1 LSFNKMII
9 AHDLGTTGNKA
20 SLHSDDGKMLQHCTV
35 PYPAHFASGGVA
47 EQNPMDWW
55 EAVGQA
61 TKKLTQM
68 ANVSA
73 NEITGIGISGQMMGA
88 IFLDENYNPTRDA
101 IIWADFRAQKQS
113 DYLIEKVGLEKA
125 YKRLGHRLNPTYSIA
140 KVMWVRDNQPEVWSK
155 TRHICIAKDF
165 INHKLTNRFVTEPS
179 DASSTNC
186 FDQLNLVW
194 DEEILKVADIPVS
207 YFPEIVKSTS
217 VIGGLTS
224 AAADH
229 LGLNVGTPVVAGG
242 GDGPMAALG
251 AGIISPTD
259 GAYACMGSSSW
270 VAVSTAK
277 PLHDAKMRSMTWN
290 HIVPNQFSPTA
301 TMQAGGASLQWIVE
315 DLMPASEKDRF
326 NILLGEAEKV
336 SSADDGLYFLPHILG
351 ERSPY
356 WNPSAAGAFI
366 GLGRHHDRSY
376 LVRAVLEGVA
386 FNLLTCIQAFT
397 DNGVPIDQVDVIGG
411 GAESALWL
419 QIFSDIGGVKVRSRS
434 IVEDAN
440 SLGAAVTTLV
450 ALGKGEFSM
459 VKQLSTITAEF
470 NPSSDSKKYA
480 RQHEIFLDGYNKLE
494 DWFNTRKSFN

>member
-1 LSFNKMII
+1 MII

-140 KVMWVRDNQPEVWSK
+140 KVMWVRDNQPEVWNK

-386 FNLLTCIQAFT
+386 FNLLTCIRAFT

-419 QIFSDIGGVKVRSRS
+419 QIFSDIWGVKVRSRS

>member
-1 LSFNKMII
+1 MII

-20 SLHSDDGKMLQHCTV
+20 SLHSDDGKMLQHCTIS
-35 PYPAHFASGGVA
+35 YPAHFASGGVA

-55 EAVGQA
+55 NAVGGA
-61 TKKLTQM
+61 SKKLLQM

-73 NEITGIGISGQMMGA
+73 DQITGIGISGQMMGA
-88 IFLDENYNPTRDA
+88 IFLDENFNPTRDA

-113 DYLIEKVGLEKA
+113 DLLIEKIGLEKA
-125 YKRLGHRLNPTYSIA
+125 YKKLGHRLNPTYSIS
-140 KVMWVRDNQPEVWSK
+140 KVMWVRDNQPDIWAK
-155 TRHICIAKDF
+155 TKHICIAKDF
-165 INHKLTNRFVTEPS
+165 VNQKLTGRFVTEPS

-186 FDQLNLVW
+186 FDQIKLNW
-194 DEEILKVADIPVS
+194 DAEILNAANIPIS
-207 YFPEIVKSTS
+207 YFPEIVSSTT
-217 VIGGLTS
+217 VIGGLTKD
-224 AAADH
+224 AADH
-229 LGLNVGTPVVAGG
+229 VGLNAGTPVVAGG

-251 AGIISPTD
+251 AGIIEPSD
-259 GAYACMGSSSW
+259 GAYVCMGSSSW
-270 VAVSTAK
+270 VAVSTDK
-277 PLHDAKMRSMTWN
+277 PLHDSKMRSMTWN
-290 HIVPNQFSPTA
+290 HIVPNKFSPTA
-301 TMQAGGASLQWIVE
+301 TMQAGGASLQWMVE
-315 DLMPASEKDRF
+315 DLLPASEKDRYK
-326 NILLGEAEKV
+326 ILLDEAGKV
-336 SSADDGLYFLPHILG
+336 NSSDDGLFFLPHILG

-397 DNGVPIDQVDVIGG
+397 DNGVPIKQVDVIGG

-419 QIFSDIGGVKVRSRS
+419 QIFADIWGVKVRSRS

-459 VKQLSTITAEF
+459 VKELSTITAEF
-470 NPSSDSKKYA
+470 NPTSQSQKYQK
-480 RQHEIFLDGYNKLE
+480 QHKIFLDGYYKLE
-494 DWFNTRKSFN
+494 EWFNTRKISN

>member
-1 LSFNKMII
+1 MII

-20 SLHSDDGKMLQHCTV
+20 SLHSDDGKMLQHCTIS
-35 PYPAHFASGGVA
+35 YPAHFASGGVA

-55 EAVGQA
+55 NAVGGA
-61 TKKLTQM
+61 SKKLLQM

-73 NEITGIGISGQMMGA
+73 DQITGIGISGQMMGA
-88 IFLDENYNPTRDA
+88 IFLDENFNPTRDA

-113 DYLIEKVGLEKA
+113 DLLIEKIGLEKA
-125 YKRLGHRLNPTYSIA
+125 YKKLGHRINPTYSIS
-140 KVMWVRDNQPEVWSK
+140 KVMWVRDNQPDIWAK
-155 TRHICIAKDF
+155 TKHICIAKDF
-165 INHKLTNRFVTEPS
+165 VNQKLTGRFVTEPS

-186 FDQLNLVW
+186 FDQIKLNW
-194 DEEILKVADIPVS
+194 DTEILSAANIPIS
-207 YFPEIVKSTS
+207 YFPEIVTSTT
-217 VIGGLTS
+217 VIGGLTKD
-224 AAADH
+224 AADH
-229 LGLNVGTPVVAGG
+229 VGLNAGTPVVAGG

-251 AGIISPTD
+251 AGIIEPSD
-259 GAYACMGSSSW
+259 GAYVCMGSSSW
-270 VAVSTAK
+270 IAVSTDK
-277 PLHDAKMRSMTWN
+277 PLHDSKMRSMTWN
-290 HIVPNQFSPTA
+290 HIVPNKFSPTA
-301 TMQAGGASLQWIVE
+301 TMQAGGASLQWMVE
-315 DLMPASEKDRF
+315 DLLPASEKDRYK
-326 NILLGEAEKV
+326 ILLDEAGKV
-336 SSADDGLYFLPHILG
+336 NSSDDGLFFLPHILG

-397 DNGVPIDQVDVIGG
+397 DNGVPIKQVDVIGG

-419 QIFSDIGGVKVRSRS
+419 QIFADIWGVKVRSRS

-459 VKQLSTITAEF
+459 VKELSTITAEF
-470 NPSSDSKKYA
+470 NPTSQSQKYQK
-480 RQHEIFLDGYNKLE
+480 QHKVFLDGYYKLE
-494 DWFNTRKSFN
+494 EWFNTRKISN

>member
-1 LSFNKMII
+1 MII

-140 KVMWVRDNQPEVWSK
+140 KVMWVRDNQPEVWNK

-315 DLMPASEKDRF
+315 NLMPASEKDRF

-419 QIFSDIGGVKVRSRS
+419 QIFSDIWGVKVRSRS

>member
-1 LSFNKMII
+1 MII

-140 KVMWVRDNQPEVWSK
+140 KVMWVRDNQPEVWGK

-315 DLMPASEKDRF
+315 NLMPASEKDRF

-419 QIFSDIGGVKVRSRS
+419 QIFSDIWGVKVRSRS

>member
-1 LSFNKMII
+1 MII

-186 FDQLNLVW
+186 FDQLTLVW

-277 PLHDAKMRSMTWN
+277 PLHDTKMRSMTWN

-419 QIFSDIGGVKVRSRS
+419 QIFSDIWGVKVRSRS

>member
-1 LSFNKMII
+1 MII

-20 SLHSDDGKMLQHCTV
+20 SLHSDDGKMLQHCTIS
-35 PYPAHFASGGVA
+35 YPAHFASGGVA

-55 EAVGQA
+55 NAVGGA
-61 TKKLTQM
+61 SKKLLQM
-68 ANVSA
+68 ANISA
-73 NEITGIGISGQMMGA
+73 DQITGIGISGQMMGA
-88 IFLDENYNPTRDA
+88 IFLDENFNPTRDA

-113 DYLIEKVGLEKA
+113 DLLIEKIGLEKA
-125 YKRLGHRLNPTYSIA
+125 YKKLGHRLNPTYSIS
-140 KVMWVRDNQPEVWSK
+140 KVMWVRDNQPDIWAK
-155 TRHICIAKDF
+155 TKHICIAKDF
-165 INHKLTNRFVTEPS
+165 VNQKLTGRFVTEPS

-186 FDQLNLVW
+186 FDQIKLNW
-194 DEEILKVADIPVS
+194 DTEILNVANIPIS
-207 YFPEIVKSTS
+207 YFPEIVASTT
-217 VIGGLTS
+217 VIGGLTKD
-224 AAADH
+224 AAEH
-229 LGLNVGTPVVAGG
+229 VGLNAGTPVVAGG

-251 AGIISPTD
+251 AGIIEPSD
-259 GAYACMGSSSW
+259 GAYVCMGSSSW
-270 VAVSTAK
+270 VAVSTDK
-277 PLHDAKMRSMTWN
+277 PLHDPKMRSMTWN
-290 HIVPNQFSPTA
+290 HIVPNKFSPTA

-315 DLMPASEKDRF
+315 DLLPASEKDRYK
-326 NILLGEAEKV
+326 ILLDEAGKV
-336 SSADDGLYFLPHILG
+336 NSSDDGLFFLPHILG

-397 DNGVPIDQVDVIGG
+397 DNGVPMKQVDVIGG

-419 QIFSDIGGVKVRSRS
+419 QIFADIWGVKVRSRS

-470 NPSSDSKKYA
+470 TPSSQSLKYQK
-480 RQHEIFLDGYNKLE
+480 QHKVFLDGYYKLE
-494 DWFNTRKSFN
+494 EWFNTRKISN

>member
-1 LSFNKMII
+1 MII

-207 YFPEIVKSTS
+207 YFPEIVESTS

-336 SSADDGLYFLPHILG
+336 SAADDGLYFLPHILG

-397 DNGVPIDQVDVIGG
+397 DNGVSIDQVDVIGG

-419 QIFSDIGGVKVRSRS
+419 QIFSDIWGVKVRSRS

>member
-1 LSFNKMII
+1 MII

-113 DYLIEKVGLEKA
+113 DYLIEKLGLEKA

-140 KVMWVRDNQPEVWSK
+140 KVMWVRDNQPEVWGK

-270 VAVSTAK
+270 VAVSTVK

-315 DLMPASEKDRF
+315 NLMPASEKDRF

-419 QIFSDIGGVKVRSRS
+419 QIFSDIWGVKVRSRS

>member
-1 LSFNKMII
+1 MII

-20 SLHSDDGKMLQHCTV
+20 SLHSDDGKMLQHCTIS
-35 PYPAHFASGGVA
+35 YPAHFASGGVA

-55 EAVGQA
+55 NAVGGA
-61 TKKLTQM
+61 SKKLLQM

-73 NEITGIGISGQMMGA
+73 DQITGIGISGQMMGA
-88 IFLDENYNPTRDA
+88 IFLDENFNPTRDA

-113 DYLIEKVGLEKA
+113 DLLIEKIGLEKA
-125 YKRLGHRLNPTYSIA
+125 YKKLGHRLNPTYSIS
-140 KVMWVRDNQPEVWSK
+140 KVMWVRDNQPDIWAK
-155 TRHICIAKDF
+155 TKHICIAKDF
-165 INHKLTNRFVTEPS
+165 VNQKLTGRFVTEPS

-186 FDQLNLVW
+186 FDQIKLNW
-194 DEEILKVADIPVS
+194 DAEILNAANIPIS
-207 YFPEIVKSTS
+207 YFPEIVSSTT
-217 VIGGLTS
+217 VIGGLTKD
-224 AAADH
+224 AADH
-229 LGLNVGTPVVAGG
+229 VGLNAGTPVVAGG

-251 AGIISPTD
+251 AGIIEPSD
-259 GAYACMGSSSW
+259 GAYVCMGSSSW
-270 VAVSTAK
+270 VAVSTDK
-277 PLHDAKMRSMTWN
+277 PLHDSKMRSMTWN
-290 HIVPNQFSPTA
+290 HIVPNKFSPTA
-301 TMQAGGASLQWIVE
+301 TMQAGGASLQWMVE
-315 DLMPASEKDRF
+315 DLLPASEKDRYK
-326 NILLGEAEKV
+326 ILLDEAGKV
-336 SSADDGLYFLPHILG
+336 NSSDDGLFFLPHILG

-397 DNGVPIDQVDVIGG
+397 DNGVPIKQVDVIGG

-419 QIFSDIGGVKVRSRS
+419 QIFADIWGVKVRSRS

-459 VKQLSTITAEF
+459 VKELSTITAEF
-470 NPSSDSKKYA
+470 NPTSQSQKYQK
-480 RQHEIFLDGYNKLE
+480 QHKVFLDGYYKLE
-494 DWFNTRKSFN
+494 EWFTTRKISN

>member
-1 LSFNKMII
+1 MII

-336 SSADDGLYFLPHILG
+336 SAADDGLYFLPHILG

-419 QIFSDIGGVKVRSRS
+419 QIFSDIWGVKVRSRS

-480 RQHEIFLDGYNKLE
+480 GQHEIFLDGYNKLE

>member
-1 LSFNKMII
+1 
-9 AHDLGTTGNKA
+9 
-20 SLHSDDGKMLQHCTV
+20 
-35 PYPAHFASGGVA
+35 
-47 EQNPMDWW
+47 MDWW

-140 KVMWVRDNQPEVWSK
+140 KVMWVRDNQPEVWGK

-419 QIFSDIGGVKVRSRS
+419 QIFSDIWGVKVRSRS

>member
-1 LSFNKMII
+1 MII

-20 SLHSDDGKMLQHCTV
+20 SLHSDDGKMLQHCTIS
-35 PYPAHFASGGVA
+35 YPAHFASGGVA

-55 EAVGQA
+55 NVVGGA
-61 TKKLTQM
+61 SKKLLQM
-68 ANVSA
+68 ANISA
-73 NEITGIGISGQMMGA
+73 DQITGIGISGQMMGA
-88 IFLDENYNPTRDA
+88 IFLDENFNPTRDA

-113 DYLIEKVGLEKA
+113 DLLIEKIGLEKA
-125 YKRLGHRLNPTYSIA
+125 YKKLGHRLNPTYSIS
-140 KVMWVRDNQPEVWSK
+140 KVMWVRDNQPDIWAK
-155 TRHICIAKDF
+155 TKHICIAKDF
-165 INHKLTNRFVTEPS
+165 VNQKLTGRFVTEPS

-186 FDQLNLVW
+186 FDQIKLNW
-194 DEEILKVADIPVS
+194 DTEILNAANIPIS
-207 YFPEIVKSTS
+207 YFPEIVASTT
-217 VIGGLTS
+217 VIGGLTKD
-224 AAADH
+224 AAEH
-229 LGLNVGTPVVAGG
+229 VGLNAGTPVVAGG

-251 AGIISPTD
+251 AGIIEPSD
-259 GAYACMGSSSW
+259 GAYVCMGSSSW
-270 VAVSTAK
+270 VAVSTNK
-277 PLHDAKMRSMTWN
+277 PLHDPKMRSMTWN
-290 HIVPNQFSPTA
+290 HIVPNKFSPTA

-315 DLMPASEKDRF
+315 DLLPASEKDRYK
-326 NILLGEAEKV
+326 ILLDEAGKV
-336 SSADDGLYFLPHILG
+336 NSSDDGLFFLPHILG

-397 DNGVPIDQVDVIGG
+397 DNGVPIKRVDVIGG

-419 QIFSDIGGVKVRSRS
+419 QIFADIWGVKVRSRS

-470 NPSSDSKKYA
+470 TPSSQSLKYQK
-480 RQHEIFLDGYNKLE
+480 QHKVFLDGYYKLE
-494 DWFNTRKSFN
+494 EWFNTRKISN

>member
-1 LSFNKMII
+1 MII

-20 SLHSDDGKMLQHCTV
+20 SLHSDDGKMLQHCTIS
-35 PYPAHFASGGVA
+35 YPAHFASGGVA

-55 EAVGQA
+55 NAVGGA
-61 TKKLTQM
+61 SKKLLQM

-73 NEITGIGISGQMMGA
+73 DQITGIGISGQMMGA
-88 IFLDENYNPTRDA
+88 IFLDENFNPTRDA

-113 DYLIEKVGLEKA
+113 DLLIEKIGLEKA
-125 YKRLGHRLNPTYSIA
+125 YKKLGHRLNPTYSIS
-140 KVMWVRDNQPEVWSK
+140 KVMWVRDNQPDIWAK
-155 TRHICIAKDF
+155 TKHICIAKDF
-165 INHKLTNRFVTEPS
+165 VNQKLTGRFVTEPS

-186 FDQLNLVW
+186 FDQIKLNW
-194 DEEILKVADIPVS
+194 DTEILNAANIPIS
-207 YFPEIVKSTS
+207 YFPEIVSSTT
-217 VIGGLTS
+217 VIGGLTKD
-224 AAADH
+224 AADH
-229 LGLNVGTPVVAGG
+229 VGLNAGTPVVAGG

-251 AGIISPTD
+251 AGIIEPSD
-259 GAYACMGSSSW
+259 GAYVCMGSSSW
-270 VAVSTAK
+270 VAVSTDK
-277 PLHDAKMRSMTWN
+277 PLHDLKMRSMTWN
-290 HIVPNQFSPTA
+290 HIVPNKFSPTA

-315 DLMPASEKDRF
+315 DLLPASEKDRYK
-326 NILLGEAEKV
+326 ILLDEAGKV
-336 SSADDGLYFLPHILG
+336 HSSDDGLFFLPHILG

-397 DNGVPIDQVDVIGG
+397 DNGVPIKQVDVIGG

-419 QIFSDIGGVKVRSRS
+419 QIFADIWGVKVRSRS

-459 VKQLSTITAEF
+459 VKELSTITAEF
-470 NPSSDSKKYA
+470 NPTSQSQKYQK
-480 RQHEIFLDGYNKLE
+480 QHKVFLDGYYKLE
-494 DWFNTRKSFN
+494 EWFNTRKISN

>member
-351 ERSPY
+351 ERSPD

-419 QIFSDIGGVKVRSRS
+419 QIFSDIWGVKVRSRS

>member
-1 LSFNKMII
+1 MII

-20 SLHSDDGKMLQHCTV
+20 SLHSDDGKMLQHCTIS
-35 PYPAHFASGGVA
+35 YPAHFASGGVA

-55 EAVGQA
+55 NAVGGA
-61 TKKLTQM
+61 SKKLLQM

-73 NEITGIGISGQMMGA
+73 DQITGIGISGQMMGA
-88 IFLDENYNPTRDA
+88 IFLDENFNPTRDA

-113 DYLIEKVGLEKA
+113 DLLIEKIGLEKA
-125 YKRLGHRLNPTYSIA
+125 YKKLGHRLNPTYSIS
-140 KVMWVRDNQPEVWSK
+140 KVMWVRDNQPDIWAK
-155 TRHICIAKDF
+155 TKHICIAKDF
-165 INHKLTNRFVTEPS
+165 VNQKLTGRFVTEPS

-186 FDQLNLVW
+186 FDQIKLIW
-194 DEEILKVADIPVS
+194 DTEILNAANIPIS
-207 YFPEIVKSTS
+207 YFPEIVPSTT
-217 VIGGLTS
+217 VIGGLTKD
-224 AAADH
+224 AADH
-229 LGLNVGTPVVAGG
+229 VGLNAGTPVVAGG

-251 AGIISPTD
+251 AGIIEPSD
-259 GAYACMGSSSW
+259 GAYVCMGSSSW
-270 VAVSTAK
+270 VAVSTDK
-277 PLHDAKMRSMTWN
+277 PLHDSKMRSMTWN
-290 HIVPNQFSPTA
+290 HIVPNKFSPTA
-301 TMQAGGASLQWIVE
+301 TMQAGGASLQWMVE
-315 DLMPASEKDRF
+315 DLLPASEKDRYK
-326 NILLGEAEKV
+326 ILLDEAGKV
-336 SSADDGLYFLPHILG
+336 NSSDDGLFFLPHILG

-397 DNGVPIDQVDVIGG
+397 DNGVPIKQVDVIGG

-419 QIFSDIGGVKVRSRS
+419 QIFADIWGVKVRSRS

-459 VKQLSTITAEF
+459 VKELSTITAEF
-470 NPSSDSKKYA
+470 NPTSQSQKYQK
-480 RQHEIFLDGYNKLE
+480 QHKIFLDGYYKLE
-494 DWFNTRKSFN
+494 EWFNTRKISN

>member
-1 LSFNKMII
+1 MII

-20 SLHSDDGKMLQHCTV
+20 SLHTDDGEMLQHCTV

-68 ANVSA
+68 ANISA

-207 YFPEIVKSTS
+207 YFPEIVESTS

-270 VAVSTAK
+270 VAVSTTK

-326 NILLGEAEKV
+326 NILLGEAERV

-397 DNGVPIDQVDVIGG
+397 DNGVSIDQVDVIGG

-419 QIFSDIGGVKVRSRS
+419 QIFSDIWGVKVRSRS

>member
-1 LSFNKMII
+1 MII

-20 SLHSDDGKMLQHCTV
+20 SLHSDDGKMLQHCTIS
-35 PYPAHFASGGVA
+35 YPAHFASGGVA

-55 EAVGQA
+55 NAVGGA
-61 TKKLTQM
+61 SKKLLQM

-73 NEITGIGISGQMMGA
+73 DQITGIGISGQMMGA
-88 IFLDENYNPTRDA
+88 IFLDENFNPTRDA

-113 DYLIEKVGLEKA
+113 DLLIEKIGLEKA
-125 YKRLGHRLNPTYSIA
+125 YKKLGHRLNPTYSIS
-140 KVMWVRDNQPEVWSK
+140 KVMWVRDNQPDIWAK
-155 TRHICIAKDF
+155 TKHICIAKDF
-165 INHKLTNRFVTEPS
+165 VNQKLTGRFVTEPS

-186 FDQLNLVW
+186 FDQIKLNW
-194 DEEILKVADIPVS
+194 DTEILNAANIPIS
-207 YFPEIVKSTS
+207 YFPKIVSSTT
-217 VIGGLTS
+217 VIGGLTKD
-224 AAADH
+224 AADH
-229 LGLNVGTPVVAGG
+229 VGLNAGTPVVAGG

-251 AGIISPTD
+251 AGIIEPSD
-259 GAYACMGSSSW
+259 GAYVCMGSSSW
-270 VAVSTAK
+270 VAVSTDK
-277 PLHDAKMRSMTWN
+277 PLHDSKMRSMTWN
-290 HIVPNQFSPTA
+290 HIVPNKFSPTA
-301 TMQAGGASLQWIVE
+301 TMQAGGASLQWMVE
-315 DLMPASEKDRF
+315 DLLPASEKDRYK
-326 NILLGEAEKV
+326 ILLDEAGKV
-336 SSADDGLYFLPHILG
+336 NSSDDGLFFLPHILG

-397 DNGVPIDQVDVIGG
+397 DNGVPIKQVDVIGG

-419 QIFSDIGGVKVRSRS
+419 QIFADIWGVKVRSRS

-459 VKQLSTITAEF
+459 VKELSTITAEF
-470 NPSSDSKKYA
+470 NPTSQSQKYQK
-480 RQHEIFLDGYNKLE
+480 QHKIFLDGYYKLE
-494 DWFNTRKSFN
+494 EWFNTRKISN

>member
-1 LSFNKMII
+1 MII

-20 SLHSDDGKMLQHCTV
+20 SLHSDDGKMLQHCTIL
-35 PYPAHFASGGVA
+35 YPAHFASGGVA

-55 EAVGQA
+55 NAVGGA
-61 TKKLTQM
+61 SKKLLQM

-73 NEITGIGISGQMMGA
+73 DQITGIGISGQMMGA
-88 IFLDENYNPTRDA
+88 IFLDENFNPTRDA

-113 DYLIEKVGLEKA
+113 DLLIEKIGLEKA
-125 YKRLGHRLNPTYSIA
+125 YKKLGHRLNPTYSIS
-140 KVMWVRDNQPEVWSK
+140 KVMWVRDNQPDIWAK
-155 TRHICIAKDF
+155 TKHICIAKDF
-165 INHKLTNRFVTEPS
+165 VNQKLTGRFVTEPS

-186 FDQLNLVW
+186 FDQIKLNW
-194 DEEILKVADIPVS
+194 DAEILNAANIPIS
-207 YFPEIVKSTS
+207 YFPEIVSSTT
-217 VIGGLTS
+217 VIGGLTKD
-224 AAADH
+224 AADH
-229 LGLNVGTPVVAGG
+229 VGLNAGTPVVAGG

-251 AGIISPTD
+251 AGIIEPSD
-259 GAYACMGSSSW
+259 GAYVCMGSSSW
-270 VAVSTAK
+270 IAVSTDK
-277 PLHDAKMRSMTWN
+277 PLHDSKMRSMTWN
-290 HIVPNQFSPTA
+290 HIVPNKFSPTA
-301 TMQAGGASLQWIVE
+301 TMQAGGASLQWMVE
-315 DLMPASEKDRF
+315 DLLPASEKDRYK
-326 NILLGEAEKV
+326 ILLDEAGKV
-336 SSADDGLYFLPHILG
+336 NSSDDGLFFLPHILG

-397 DNGVPIDQVDVIGG
+397 DNGVPIKQVDVIGG

-419 QIFSDIGGVKVRSRS
+419 QIFADIWGVKVRSRS

-459 VKQLSTITAEF
+459 VKELSTITAEF
-470 NPSSDSKKYA
+470 NPTSQSQKYQK
-480 RQHEIFLDGYNKLE
+480 QHKVFLDGYYKLE
-494 DWFNTRKSFN
+494 EWFNTRKISN

>member
-1 LSFNKMII
+1 MII

-113 DYLIEKVGLEKA
+113 DYLIEKLGLEKA

-140 KVMWVRDNQPEVWSK
+140 KVMWVRDNQPEVWGK

-270 VAVSTAK
+270 VAVSTVK
-277 PLHDAKMRSMTWN
+277 PLHDTKMRSMTWN

-315 DLMPASEKDRF
+315 NLMPASEKDRF

-419 QIFSDIGGVKVRSRS
+419 QIFSDIWGVKVRSRS

>member
-1 LSFNKMII
+1 MII

-20 SLHSDDGKMLQHCTV
+20 SLHSDDGKMLQHCTIS
-35 PYPAHFASGGVA
+35 YPAHFASGGVA

-55 EAVGQA
+55 NAVGGA
-61 TKKLTQM
+61 SKKLLQM

-73 NEITGIGISGQMMGA
+73 DQITGIGISGQMMGA
-88 IFLDENYNPTRDA
+88 IFLDENFNPTRDA

-113 DYLIEKVGLEKA
+113 DLLIEKIGLEKA
-125 YKRLGHRLNPTYSIA
+125 YKKLGHRLNPTYSIS
-140 KVMWVRDNQPEVWSK
+140 KVMWVRDNQPDIWAK
-155 TRHICIAKDF
+155 TKHICIAKDF
-165 INHKLTNRFVTEPS
+165 VNQKLTGRFVTEPS

-186 FDQLNLVW
+186 FDQIKLNW
-194 DEEILKVADIPVS
+194 DAEILNAANIPIS
-207 YFPEIVKSTS
+207 YFPEIVSSIT
-217 VIGGLTS
+217 VIGGLTKD
-224 AAADH
+224 AADH
-229 LGLNVGTPVVAGG
+229 VGLNAGTPVVAGG

-251 AGIISPTD
+251 AGIIEPSD
-259 GAYACMGSSSW
+259 GAYVCMGSSSW
-270 VAVSTAK
+270 VAVSTDK
-277 PLHDAKMRSMTWN
+277 PLHDSKMRSMTWN
-290 HIVPNQFSPTA
+290 HIVPNKFSPTA
-301 TMQAGGASLQWIVE
+301 TMQAGGASLQWMVE
-315 DLMPASEKDRF
+315 DLLPASEKDRYK
-326 NILLGEAEKV
+326 ILLDEAGKV
-336 SSADDGLYFLPHILG
+336 NSSDDGLFFLPHILG

-397 DNGVPIDQVDVIGG
+397 DNGVPIKQVDVIGG

-419 QIFSDIGGVKVRSRS
+419 QIFADIWGVKVRSRS

-459 VKQLSTITAEF
+459 VKELSTITAEF
-470 NPSSDSKKYA
+470 NPTSQSQKYQK
-480 RQHEIFLDGYNKLE
+480 QHKVFLDGYYKLE
-494 DWFNTRKSFN
+494 EWFTTRKISN

>member
-1 LSFNKMII
+1 MII

-113 DYLIEKVGLEKA
+113 DYLIEKIGLEKA

-165 INHKLTNRFVTEPS
+165 INHKLTNLFVTEPS

-419 QIFSDIGGVKVRSRS
+419 QIFSDIWGVKVRSRS

>member
-1 LSFNKMII
+1 MII

-113 DYLIEKVGLEKA
+113 DYLIEKLGLEKA

-140 KVMWVRDNQPEVWSK
+140 KVMWVRDNQPEVWNK

-270 VAVSTAK
+270 VAVSTVK

-315 DLMPASEKDRF
+315 NLMPASEKDRF

-419 QIFSDIGGVKVRSRS
+419 QIFSDIWGVKVRSRS

>member
-1 LSFNKMII
+1 MII

-20 SLHSDDGKMLQHCTV
+20 SLHSDDGKMLQHCTIS
-35 PYPAHFASGGVA
+35 YPAHFASGGVA

-55 EAVGQA
+55 NAVGGA
-61 TKKLTQM
+61 SKKLLQM
-68 ANVSA
+68 ANISA
-73 NEITGIGISGQMMGA
+73 DQITGIGISGQMMGA
-88 IFLDENYNPTRDA
+88 IFLDENFNPTRDA

-113 DYLIEKVGLEKA
+113 DLLIEKIGLEKA
-125 YKRLGHRLNPTYSIA
+125 YKKLGHRLNPTYSIS
-140 KVMWVRDNQPEVWSK
+140 KVMWVRDNQPDIWAK
-155 TRHICIAKDF
+155 TKHICIAKDF
-165 INHKLTNRFVTEPS
+165 VNQKLTGRFVTEPS

-186 FDQLNLVW
+186 FDQIKLNW
-194 DEEILKVADIPVS
+194 DTEILNAANIPIS
-207 YFPEIVKSTS
+207 YFPEIVASTT
-217 VIGGLTS
+217 VIGGLTKD
-224 AAADH
+224 AAEH
-229 LGLNVGTPVVAGG
+229 VGLNAGTPVVAGG

-251 AGIISPTD
+251 AGIIEPSD
-259 GAYACMGSSSW
+259 GAYVCMGSSSW
-270 VAVSTAK
+270 VAVSTDK
-277 PLHDAKMRSMTWN
+277 PLHDPKLRSMTWN
-290 HIVPNQFSPTA
+290 HIVPNKFSPTA

-315 DLMPASEKDRF
+315 DLLPASEKDRYK
-326 NILLGEAEKV
+326 ILLDEAGKV
-336 SSADDGLYFLPHILG
+336 NSSDDGLFFLPHILG

-397 DNGVPIDQVDVIGG
+397 DNGVPIKRVDVIGG

-419 QIFSDIGGVKVRSRS
+419 QIFADIWGVKVRSRS

-470 NPSSDSKKYA
+470 TPSSQSLKYQK
-480 RQHEIFLDGYNKLE
+480 QHKVFLDGYYKLE
-494 DWFNTRKSFN
+494 EWFNTRKISN

>member
-1 LSFNKMII
+1 MII

-140 KVMWVRDNQPEVWSK
+140 KVMWVRDNQPEVWNK

-165 INHKLTNRFVTEPS
+165 VNHKLTNRFVTEPS

-386 FNLLTCIQAFT
+386 FNLLTCIRAFT

-419 QIFSDIGGVKVRSRS
+419 QIFSDIWGVKVRSRS

>member
-1 LSFNKMII
+1 MII

-207 YFPEIVKSTS
+207 YFPEIVESTS

-336 SSADDGLYFLPHILG
+336 SAADDGLYFLPHILG

-419 QIFSDIGGVKVRSRS
+419 QIFSDIWGVKVRSRS

-470 NPSSDSKKYA
+470 KPSSDSKKYA

>member
-1 LSFNKMII
+1 MII

-20 SLHSDDGKMLQHCTV
+20 SLHSDDGKMLQHCTIS
-35 PYPAHFASGGVA
+35 YPAHFASGGVA

-55 EAVGQA
+55 NAVGGA
-61 TKKLTQM
+61 SKKLLQM

-73 NEITGIGISGQMMGA
+73 DQITGIGISGQMMGA
-88 IFLDENYNPTRDA
+88 IFLDENFNPTRDA

-113 DYLIEKVGLEKA
+113 DLLIEKIGLERA
-125 YKRLGHRLNPTYSIA
+125 YKKLGHRLNPTYSIS
-140 KVMWVRDNQPEVWSK
+140 KVMWVRDNQPDIWAK
-155 TRHICIAKDF
+155 TKHICIAKDF
-165 INHKLTNRFVTEPS
+165 VNQKLTGRFVTEPS

-186 FDQLNLVW
+186 FDQIKLNW
-194 DEEILKVADIPVS
+194 DTEILSAANIPIS
-207 YFPEIVKSTS
+207 YFPEIVSSTT
-217 VIGGLTS
+217 VIGGLTKD
-224 AAADH
+224 AADH
-229 LGLNVGTPVVAGG
+229 VGLNAGTPVVAGG

-251 AGIISPTD
+251 AGIIEPSD
-259 GAYACMGSSSW
+259 GAYVCMGSSSW
-270 VAVSTAK
+270 VAVSTDK
-277 PLHDAKMRSMTWN
+277 PLHDSKMRSMTWN
-290 HIVPNQFSPTA
+290 HIVPNKFSPTA
-301 TMQAGGASLQWIVE
+301 TMQAGGASLQWMVE
-315 DLMPASEKDRF
+315 DLLPASEKDRYK
-326 NILLGEAEKV
+326 ILLDEAGKV
-336 SSADDGLYFLPHILG
+336 NSSDDGLFFLPHILG

-397 DNGVPIDQVDVIGG
+397 DNGVPIKQVDVIGG

-419 QIFSDIGGVKVRSRS
+419 QIFADIWGVKVRSRS

-459 VKQLSTITAEF
+459 VKELSTITAEF
-470 NPSSDSKKYA
+470 NPTSQSQKYQK
-480 RQHEIFLDGYNKLE
+480 QHKVFLDGYYKLE
-494 DWFNTRKSFN
+494 EWFNTRKISN

>member
-1 LSFNKMII
+1 MII

-20 SLHSDDGKMLQHCTV
+20 SLHSDDGKMLQHCTIS
-35 PYPAHFASGGVA
+35 YPAHFASGGVA

-55 EAVGQA
+55 NAVGGA
-61 TKKLTQM
+61 SKKLLQM

-73 NEITGIGISGQMMGA
+73 DQITGIGISGQMMGA
-88 IFLDENYNPTRDA
+88 IFLDENFNPTRDA

-113 DYLIEKVGLEKA
+113 DLLIEKIGLEKA
-125 YKRLGHRLNPTYSIA
+125 YKKLGHRLNPTYSIS
-140 KVMWVRDNQPEVWSK
+140 KVMWVRDNQPDIWAK
-155 TRHICIAKDF
+155 TKHICIAKDF
-165 INHKLTNRFVTEPS
+165 VNQKLTGRFVTEPS

-186 FDQLNLVW
+186 FDQIKLIW
-194 DEEILKVADIPVS
+194 DTEILNAANIPIS
-207 YFPEIVKSTS
+207 YFPEIVSSTT
-217 VIGGLTS
+217 VIGGLTKD
-224 AAADH
+224 AADH
-229 LGLNVGTPVVAGG
+229 VGLNAGTPVVAGG

-251 AGIISPTD
+251 AGIIEPSD
-259 GAYACMGSSSW
+259 GAYVCMGSSSW
-270 VAVSTAK
+270 VAVSTDK
-277 PLHDAKMRSMTWN
+277 PLHDLKMRSMTWN
-290 HIVPNQFSPTA
+290 HIVPNKFSPTA

-315 DLMPASEKDRF
+315 DLLPASEKDRYK
-326 NILLGEAEKV
+326 ILLDEAGKV
-336 SSADDGLYFLPHILG
+336 HSSDDGLFFLPHILG

-397 DNGVPIDQVDVIGG
+397 DNGVPIKQVDVIGG

-419 QIFSDIGGVKVRSRS
+419 QIFADIWGVKVRSRS

-459 VKQLSTITAEF
+459 VKELSTITAEF
-470 NPSSDSKKYA
+470 NPTSQSQKYQK
-480 RQHEIFLDGYNKLE
+480 QHKVFLDGYYKLE
-494 DWFNTRKSFN
+494 EWFNTRKISN

>member
-1 LSFNKMII
+1 MII

-251 AGIISPTD
+251 AGIISSTD

-336 SSADDGLYFLPHILG
+336 SSADDGLYFLPYILG

-419 QIFSDIGGVKVRSRS
+419 QIFSDIWGVKVRSRS

-470 NPSSDSKKYA
+470 NPSSDSKKYV

-494 DWFNTRKSFN
+494 NWFNTRKSFN

>member
-1 LSFNKMII
+1 MII

-20 SLHSDDGKMLQHCTV
+20 SLHGDDGKMLQHCTIS
-35 PYPAHFASGGVA
+35 YPAHFATGGVA

-55 EAVGQA
+55 NAVGGA
-61 TKKLTQM
+61 SKKLLQM
-68 ANVSA
+68 ANISA
-73 NEITGIGISGQMMGA
+73 DQITGVGISGQMMGA
-88 IFLDENYNPTRDA
+88 IFLDENFNPTRDA

-113 DYLIEKVGLEKA
+113 DLLIEKIGLEKA
-125 YKRLGHRLNPTYSIA
+125 YKKLGHRINPTYSIS
-140 KVMWVRDNQPEVWSK
+140 KVMWVRDNQPDIWAK

-165 INHKLTNRFVTEPS
+165 INQKLTGKFVTEPS

-186 FDQLNLVW
+186 FDQINITW
-194 DEEILKVADIPVS
+194 DTEILDAAKIPLS
-207 YFPEIVKSTS
+207 YFPEIVPSTT
-217 VIGGLTS
+217 VIGGLTKD
-224 AAADH
+224 AADH
-229 LGLNVGTPVVAGG
+229 VGLNAGTPVVAGG

-251 AGIISPTD
+251 AGIIDASD
-259 GAYACMGSSSW
+259 GAYVCMGSSSW
-270 VAVSTAK
+270 IAVSTDK
-277 PLHDAKMRSMTWN
+277 PLHDPKMRSMTWN
-290 HIVPNQFSPTA
+290 HIVPNKFSPTA

-315 DLMPASEKDRF
+315 NLLPVPEKDRYK
-326 NILLGEAEKV
+326 ILFEEAGKV
-336 SSADDGLYFLPHILG
+336 NSSDDGLFFLPHILG

-397 DNGVPIDQVDVIGG
+397 DNGVPIKQVDVIGG

-419 QIFSDIGGVKVRSRS
+419 QIFADIWGVKVRSRS

-470 NPSSDSKKYA
+470 NPTSQSENYQK
-480 RQHEIFLDGYNKLE
+480 QHKIFLDGYYKLE
-494 DWFNTRKSFN
+494 EWFTTRKSLK

>member
-1 LSFNKMII
+1 MII

-20 SLHSDDGKMLQHCTV
+20 SLHSDDGKMLQHCTIS
-35 PYPAHFASGGVA
+35 YPAHFASGGVA

-55 EAVGQA
+55 NAVGGA
-61 TKKLTQM
+61 SKKLLQM

-73 NEITGIGISGQMMGA
+73 DQITGIGISGQMMGA
-88 IFLDENYNPTRDA
+88 IFLDENFNPTRDA

-113 DYLIEKVGLEKA
+113 DLLIEKIGLEKA
-125 YKRLGHRLNPTYSIA
+125 YKKLGHRLNPTYSIS
-140 KVMWVRDNQPEVWSK
+140 KVMWVRDNQPDIWAK
-155 TRHICIAKDF
+155 TKHICIAKDF
-165 INHKLTNRFVTEPS
+165 VNQKLTGRFVTEPS

-186 FDQLNLVW
+186 FDQIKLNW
-194 DEEILKVADIPVS
+194 DTEILSAANIPIS
-207 YFPEIVKSTS
+207 YFPEIVSSTT
-217 VIGGLTS
+217 VIGGLTKD
-224 AAADH
+224 AADH
-229 LGLNVGTPVVAGG
+229 VGLNAGTPVVAGG

-251 AGIISPTD
+251 AGIIEPSD
-259 GAYACMGSSSW
+259 GAYVCMGSSSW
-270 VAVSTAK
+270 IAVSTDK
-277 PLHDAKMRSMTWN
+277 PLHDSKMRSMTWN
-290 HIVPNQFSPTA
+290 HIVPNKFSPTA
-301 TMQAGGASLQWIVE
+301 TMQAGGASLQWMVE
-315 DLMPASEKDRF
+315 DLLPASEKDRYK
-326 NILLGEAEKV
+326 ILLDEAGKV
-336 SSADDGLYFLPHILG
+336 NSSDDGLFFLPHILG

-397 DNGVPIDQVDVIGG
+397 DNGVPIKQVDVIGG

-419 QIFSDIGGVKVRSRS
+419 QIFADIWGVKVRSRS

-459 VKQLSTITAEF
+459 VKELSTITAEF
-470 NPSSDSKKYA
+470 NPTSQSQKYQK
-480 RQHEIFLDGYNKLE
+480 QHKVFLDGYYKLE
-494 DWFNTRKSFN
+494 EWFNTRKISN

>member
-1 LSFNKMII
+1 MII

-68 ANVSA
+68 ANISA

-113 DYLIEKVGLEKA
+113 DYLIEKLGLEKA

-140 KVMWVRDNQPEVWSK
+140 KVMWVRDNQPEVWGK

-270 VAVSTAK
+270 VAVSTVK

-315 DLMPASEKDRF
+315 NLMPASEKDRF

-419 QIFSDIGGVKVRSRS
+419 QIFSDIWGVKVRSRS

>member
-1 LSFNKMII
+1 MII

-47 EQNPMDWW
+47 EQNPIDWW

-207 YFPEIVKSTS
+207 YFPEIVESTS

-290 HIVPNQFSPTA
+290 HIVPSQFSPTA

-336 SSADDGLYFLPHILG
+336 SAADDGLYFLPHILG

-419 QIFSDIGGVKVRSRS
+419 QIFSDIWGVKVRSRS

>member
-1 LSFNKMII
+1 MII

-20 SLHSDDGKMLQHCTV
+20 SLHSDDGKMLQHCTIS
-35 PYPAHFASGGVA
+35 YPAHFASGGVA

-55 EAVGQA
+55 NAVGGA
-61 TKKLTQM
+61 SKKLLQM

-73 NEITGIGISGQMMGA
+73 DQITGIGISGQMMGA
-88 IFLDENYNPTRDA
+88 IFLDENFNPTRDA

-113 DYLIEKVGLEKA
+113 DLLIEKIGLEKA
-125 YKRLGHRLNPTYSIA
+125 YKKLGHRLNPTYSIS
-140 KVMWVRDNQPEVWSK
+140 KVMWVRDNQPDIWAK
-155 TRHICIAKDF
+155 TKHICIAKDF
-165 INHKLTNRFVTEPS
+165 VNQKLTGRFVTEPS

-186 FDQLNLVW
+186 FDQIKLNW
-194 DEEILKVADIPVS
+194 DAEILNAANIPIS
-207 YFPEIVKSTS
+207 YFPEIVSSTT
-217 VIGGLTS
+217 VIGGLTKD
-224 AAADH
+224 AADH
-229 LGLNVGTPVVAGG
+229 VGLNAGTPVVAGG

-251 AGIISPTD
+251 AGIIEPSD
-259 GAYACMGSSSW
+259 GAYVCMGSSSW
-270 VAVSTAK
+270 VAVSTDK
-277 PLHDAKMRSMTWN
+277 PLHDSKMRSMTWN
-290 HIVPNQFSPTA
+290 HIVPNKFSPTA
-301 TMQAGGASLQWIVE
+301 TMQAGGASLQWMVE
-315 DLMPASEKDRF
+315 DLLPASEKDRYK
-326 NILLGEAEKV
+326 ILLDEAGKV
-336 SSADDGLYFLPHILG
+336 NSSDDGLFFLPHILG

-397 DNGVPIDQVDVIGG
+397 DNGVPIKQVDVIGG

-419 QIFSDIGGVKVRSRS
+419 QIFADIWGVKFRSRS

-459 VKQLSTITAEF
+459 VKELSTITAEF
-470 NPSSDSKKYA
+470 NPTSQSQKYQK
-480 RQHEIFLDGYNKLE
+480 QHKVFLDGYYKLE
-494 DWFNTRKSFN
+494 EWFTTRKISN